1 MLVRLHKFLA
11 DCGVASRRKS
21 EELISQGI
29 VSVNGKP
36 VTRLGSLINPD
47 TDEVRVRNQRIIKES
62 SKTYLMVNKPAGYIT
77 TAKDTHNRKTV
88 LDIIPLLKK
97 RLFPVGRLDKDTTG
111 LLLLT
116 DDGELAFRITHPR
129 FEVIK
134 TYEVV
139 VRRDPLKLIT
149 QRTSAKGASP
159 PSALGRSFGLAEHPP
174 STGDNLPRT
183 PLRTVRNLLHSAVDG
198 KFSER
203 DFSLMKKGI
212 VIEGKP
218 HFFKELRIVSEKDN
232 RTHLLVKMIE
242 GKKRQ
247 IRIMFESLGYRVLK
261 LKRTAI
267 GDIHLGSLKEGKSR
281 ELTKEEIVSLK
292 KVTGLL

>member
-1 MLVRLHKFLA
+1 MTEKSGLIRLHKFLA

-21 EELISQGI
+21 EELIKLGI
-29 VSVNGKP
+29 VSVNNKP
-36 VTRLGSLINPD
+36 VTKLGFLINPD
-47 TDEVRVRNQRIIKES
+47 TDEVRVRGQKITKES
-62 SKTYLMVNKPAGYIT
+62 SSTCLMLNKPAGYIT

-88 LDIIPLLKK
+88 LDLIPNLKK

-111 LLLLT
+111 LLFLT

-139 VRRDPLKLIT
+139 VDR
-149 QRTSAKGASP
+149 
-159 PSALGRSFGLAEHPP
+159 
-174 STGDNLPRT
+174 
-183 PLRTVRNLLHSAVDG
+183 

-203 DFSLMKKGI
+203 DFSSIKKGI

-218 HFFKELRIVSEKDN
+218 HFFKEIRIISEKGN
-232 RTHLLVKMIE
+232 CTHLLVKMIE

-247 IRIMFESLGYRVLK
+247 IRVMFESLGYRVLK
-261 LKRTAI
+261 LTRTAI
-267 GDIHLGSLKEGKSR
+267 GDVHLGSLKEGEFR
-281 ELTKEEIVSLK
+281 ELTKEEIDSLK
-292 KVTGLL
+292 KLTGLL

>member
-29 VSVNGKP
+29 VSVNNKP
-36 VTRLGSLINPD
+36 VTKLGFLINSD
-47 TDEVRVRNQRIIKES
+47 TDEVRLKGKRITKKPE
-62 SKTYLMVNKPAGYIT
+62 KTYLMLNKPAGYIT
-77 TAKDTHNRKTV
+77 TAKDTHTRKTV
-88 LDIIPLLKK
+88 LDLISPLKK

-111 LLLLT
+111 LLFLT
-116 DDGELAFRITHPR
+116 DDGELAFRITHPK

-139 VRRDPLKLIT
+139 VRRDPLELIT

-183 PLRTVRNLLHSAVDG
+183 PLRTVRNLLHSAIDG
-198 KFSER
+198 KFKER
-203 DFSLMKKGI
+203 DFSLVKKGI
-212 VIEGKP
+212 LIEGKP
-218 HFFKELRIVSEKDN
+218 HFFKELRIISEKDN
-232 RTHLLVKMIE
+232 STGLLVKMIE

-247 IRIMFESLGYRVLK
+247 IRIMFEALGYRVLK
-261 LKRTAI
+261 LRRTAI
-267 GDIHLGSLKEGKSR
+267 GNVSLGSLKEGEYR
-281 ELTKEEIVSLK
+281 ELSKDEVISLK
-292 KVTGLL
+292 RLTGLL

>member
-21 EELISQGI
+21 EELIKLGI
-29 VSVNGKP
+29 VSVNNKP
-36 VTRLGSLINPD
+36 ITRLGSLINPD
-47 TDEVRVRNQRIIKES
+47 TDEVRVKGQKITKES
-62 SKTYLMVNKPAGYIT
+62 GKTYLMINKPAGYIT

-88 LDIIPLLKK
+88 LDLIPNLKK

-111 LLLLT
+111 LLFLT

-139 VRRDPLKLIT
+139 V
-149 QRTSAKGASP
+149 
-159 PSALGRSFGLAEHPP
+159 
-174 STGDNLPRT
+174 
-183 PLRTVRNLLHSAVDG
+183 DG

-203 DFSLMKKGI
+203 DFSLIKKGI
-212 VIEGKP
+212 IIEGKP
-218 HFFKELRIVSEKDN
+218 HFFKEIRIVSEKGN
-232 RTHLLVKMIE
+232 CAHLLVKMIE

-247 IRIMFESLGYRVLK
+247 IRIMFEALGYRVLK

-267 GDIHLGSLKEGKSR
+267 GDVRLGSLREGEVR
-281 ELTKEEIVSLK
+281 ELTSQEVNSLK
-292 KVTGLL
+292 RITERERIEI

>member
-1 MLVRLHKFLA
+1 MIEKSCLVRLHKFLA

-21 EELISQGI
+21 EELISRGI

-47 TDEVRVRNQRIIKES
+47 TDEVRVKGQKITKES
-62 SKTYLMVNKPAGYIT
+62 KKSYLMLNKPAGYIT

-88 LDIIPLLKK
+88 LDLIPLLKK

-111 LLLLT
+111 LLFLT

-134 TYEVV
+134 AYEVT
-139 VRRDPLKLIT
+139 I
-149 QRTSAKGASP
+149 
-159 PSALGRSFGLAEHPP
+159 
-174 STGDNLPRT
+174 
-183 PLRTVRNLLHSAVDG
+183 DG

-203 DFSLMKKGI
+203 DFSLIKKGI
-212 VIEGKP
+212 AIEGKP
-218 HFFKELRIVSEKDN
+218 HFFKELRIVSEKGN
-232 RTHLLVKMIE
+232 CTHLLVKMIE

-247 IRIMFESLGYRVLK
+247 IRIMFETLEYKVLK

-267 GDIHLGSLKEGKSR
+267 GDVQLGSLREGESR
-281 ELTKEEIVSLK
+281 ELSKEEIDSLK
-292 KVTGLL
+292 KLTGLL